1 MPEWSGW
8 SSPGCRDRQGAASEH
23 LLPRLTIL
31 TTLVTLTAMI
41 LSTILGMI
49 HRHDRRNHSCTM
61 LGMITRTIFWTFRTI
76 TTTTHRHYSRDDPR
90 QPSKM
95 IHRHDHQNHSR
106 ADHHDG
112 APGTIPMTI
121 RPSFPR
127 RSSETISEPAR
138 TSIRNQPDQ
147 GSHDRVAGVAVFV
160 GVGGTGRA
168 RAAGTAGDKIR
179 RVTKPESDQDDADDG
194 VLSAGKILSRDAKR
208 YRRQDRRAATIW
220 VWSEGII

>member
-1 MPEWSGW
+1 
-8 SSPGCRDRQGAASEH
+8 
-23 LLPRLTIL
+23 
-31 TTLVTLTAMI
+31 MI

-49 HRHDRRNHSCTM
+49 HRHDHQNHLLDVPDDHHDDALALSRRRSAPA
-61 LGMITRTIFWTFRTI
+61 FR
-76 TTTTHRHYSRDDPR
+76 D
-90 QPSKM
+90 
-95 IHRHDHQNHSR
+95 IHCHDHQNHSR

-138 TSIRNQPDQ
+138 TSIRNQPDH

-168 RAAGTAGDKIR
+168 RAAGARVRGTRGWATRAARPISRTVIRATPTLPTTAF
-179 RVTKPESDQDDADDG
+179 
-194 VLSAGKILSRDAKR
+194 SAPKKFCRGTRKR
-208 YRRQDRRAATIW
+208 YRRQDIRPATIW
-220 VWSEGII
+220 VWSEGNHLAQRADYRLEII

>member
-1 MPEWSGW
+1 
-8 SSPGCRDRQGAASEH
+8 
-23 LLPRLTIL
+23 
-31 TTLVTLTAMI
+31 
-41 LSTILGMI
+41 
-49 HRHDRRNHSCTM
+49 
-61 LGMITRTIFWTFRTI
+61 
-76 TTTTHRHYSRDDPR
+76 
-90 QPSKM
+90 
-95 IHRHDHQNHSR
+95 
-106 ADHHDG
+106 
-112 APGTIPMTI
+112 MTI

-194 VLSAGKILSRDAKR
+194 VLSVEKFCCGTQRR
-208 YRRQDRRAATIW
+208 YR
-220 VWSEGII
+220 S